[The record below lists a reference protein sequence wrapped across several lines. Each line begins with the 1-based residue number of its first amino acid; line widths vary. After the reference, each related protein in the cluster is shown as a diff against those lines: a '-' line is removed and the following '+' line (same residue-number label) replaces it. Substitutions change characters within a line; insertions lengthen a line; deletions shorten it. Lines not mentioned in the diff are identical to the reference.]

1 MALLRLFI
9 IAFNVVIVTYL
20 VYRLFIVIQEP
31 IVRWKKILVVLAGL
45 ILLFSPVSMF
55 IGTFRPGMQYFLL
68 YPVAILIFLY
78 LIREVK

>member
-1 MALLRLFI
+1 MIRLLV
-9 IAFNVVIVTYL
+9 IAFNVVVVTYL
-20 VYRLFIVIQEP
+20 VYRLFIVVQEP
-31 IVRWKKILVVLAGL
+31 IVRWKKTLVVAAGL

-55 IGTFRPGMQYFLL
+55 IGAFRPGMQYFLL